1 LPKSRA
7 CWYKFQTDYRIP
19 QEVPYMLKTPQ
30 QAVKL
35 AHIRVRLFLQ
45 QARDLNSPERATI
58 LTDAAIDRTSEEK
71 VWCGRDMATEAAIVI
86 STTVAARRAATA
98 IDVWLKGFS

>member
-1 LPKSRA
+1 
-7 CWYKFQTDYRIP
+7 
-19 QEVPYMLKTPQ
+19 MLKTPQ

-35 AHIRVRLFLQ
+35 AYISVRLFPQ
-45 QARDLNSPERATI
+45 QTSDLNSPGRVTI

-71 VWCGRDMATEAAIVI
+71 VWCGRDMATEAATVI
-86 STTVAARRAATA
+86 SATVAARRAATA